1 MADDVLRPVDDQAR
15 SLARRLLRSA
25 SRAALATNESGSG
38 WPYASLVS
46 VATALDG
53 APLLLVSDLSAHARS
68 RGAAAGGR
76 QRVDARGARPPPAPP
91 RPTQLFDSIGAG
103 DPLAHPR
110 LTIFGEAR
118 FLDRASDESNRVRRR
133 FLARLPKAT
142 LYADFAD
149 FNFVR
154 VEPRRAFLNAGFGR
168 ASELD
173 VADFTTPLTEA
184 LQPLQDSEAPAIA
197 HMNADHGDAVRLIA
211 TRLSGGADGA
221 WELVGLDPD
230 GIDLRLDGTNLR
242 YMYAEPLEDAGEL
255 RSRLVA
261 ITRQARG
268 LGD

>member
-1 MADDVLRPVDDQAR
+1 MADDVLRPVDAQAR

-68 RGAAAGGR
+68 LRA
-76 QRVDARGARPPPAPP
+76 DARCSL
-91 RPTQLFDSIGAG
+91 LFDSIGAG

>member
-68 RGAAAGGR
+68 LRA
-76 QRVDARGARPPPAPP
+76 DARCSL
-91 RPTQLFDSIGAG
+91 LFDSIGAG

-197 HMNADHGDAVRLIA
+197 HMTADHADAVRLIA
-211 TRLSGGADGA
+211 TRLGGGADGA

-242 YMYAEPLEDAGEL
+242 YRYAEPLEDAGEL

>member
-68 RGAAAGGR
+68 LRA
-76 QRVDARGARPPPAPP
+76 DARCSL
-91 RPTQLFDSIGAG
+91 LFDSIGAG

-173 VADFTTPLTEA
+173 VAGFTTPLTEA